1 MTHQETAAAQILEAV
16 KIHPECALD
25 ELILSLPELS
35 WAEIV
40 HEVDRL
46 SRSGQMRMSQ
56 SSLGLT
62 TTLHAV

>member
-1 MTHQETAAAQILEAV
+1 MTHKEPAAAQILEAV

-35 WAEIV
+35 WFEIF

-46 SRSGQMRMSQ
+46 SRSGHLQLSQ

-62 TTLHAV
+62 TKLHAL